1 MRARENNASLE
12 GVLPEEVF
20 GAGDG
25 IRARDLWTW
34 ALGHLCSPDYES
46 GALARLGYPGITVS
60 VKTTK
65 EAQNKGIDNNI
76 DNKIDNAMRKSKLS
90 SACKHLYV
98 KLF

>member
-1 MRARENNASLE
+1 MLPQE
-12 GVLPEEVF
+12 GN

-34 ALGHLCSPDYES
+34 ALGHSCSPDYES
-46 GALARLGYPGITVS
+46 GALARLGYPGNAVS

-76 DNKIDNAMRKSKLS
+76 DNKIDNVTKNIKDNS
-90 SACKHLYV
+90 SALNSNKSNCSK
-98 KLF
+98 KICRAG